1 MLVDSNGE
9 YSGPYLKRF
18 AIPFANYK
26 IPDWDRK
33 KGQLM
38 EIYNEYSKDNL
49 EEQQKHL
56 KPYAD
61 QVTDYSTD
69 GESGRYCHLIDPILR
84 EDFTH
89 ILSAFGHRGYNFKIG
104 AAWFQYYESSHG
116 HPVHNH
122 GFGGYSSALFI
133 EYDPKSHRP
142 TTFVSPFLNNF
153 DGNVVD
159 YMPADVEE
167 GHLLVFP
174 TSLLHYAPTNTTN
187 VRRTILSMN
196 IF

>member
-26 IPDWDRK
+26 IPDWDKK

-38 EIYNEYSKDNL
+38 EIYDEYSKDNL

-61 QVTDYSTD
+61 HVTDYETQEDSK
-69 GESGRYCHLIDPILR
+69 SYCQLIDPILR

-89 ILSAFGHRGYNFKIG
+89 ILSAFGHRGYNFRIG
-104 AAWFQYYESSHG
+104 KAWFQYYESSHG

-122 GFGGYSSALFI
+122 AFGGYSSALFL
-133 EYDPKSHRP
+133 EYDPECHRP
-142 TTFVSPFLNNF
+142 TTFVSPILNNF

-159 YMPADVEE
+159 YMPEPVEE

-174 TSLLHYAPTNTTN
+174 SSLMHYAPTNTTN

>member
-1 MLVDSNGE
+1 MLVDSND
-9 YSGPYLKRF
+9 YSGPYLKKF

-26 IPDWDRK
+26 IPDWDK
-33 KGQLM
+33 KKEQLM
-38 EIYNEYSKDNL
+38 EIYDEYSKDNL
-49 EEQQKHL
+49 KEHT
-56 KPYAD
+56 D
-61 QVTDYSTD
+61 HVTDYSTNKD
-69 GESGRYCHLIDPILR
+69 CARYTDLIDPILR

-89 ILSAFGHRGYNFKIG
+89 ILSAFGHRGYDFRIG

-159 YMPADVEE
+159 YMPEDIEE

>member
-56 KPYAD
+56 KHYAD
-61 QVTDYSTD
+61 HVTDYSTQED
-69 GESGRYCHLIDPILR
+69 SKSYCQLIDPILR

-153 DGNVVD
+153 DPRIKILFV
-159 YMPADVEE
+159 
-167 GHLLVFP
+167 
-174 TSLLHYAPTNTTN
+174 TNW
-187 VRRTILSMN
+187 
-196 IF
+196 

>member
-26 IPDWDRK
+26 IPDWDKK

-61 QVTDYSTD
+61 HVTDYETQEDSK
-69 GESGRYCHLIDPILR
+69 SYCQLIDPILR

-89 ILSAFGHRGYNFKIG
+89 ILSAFGHRGYNFRIG
-104 AAWFQYYESSHG
+104 KAWFQYYESSHG

-122 GFGGYSSALFI
+122 AFGGYSSALFL
-133 EYDPKSHRP
+133 EYDPECHRP
-142 TTFVSPFLNNF
+142 TTFVSPILNNF

-159 YMPADVEE
+159 YMPEPVEE

-174 TSLLHYAPTNTTN
+174 SSLMHYAPTNTTN